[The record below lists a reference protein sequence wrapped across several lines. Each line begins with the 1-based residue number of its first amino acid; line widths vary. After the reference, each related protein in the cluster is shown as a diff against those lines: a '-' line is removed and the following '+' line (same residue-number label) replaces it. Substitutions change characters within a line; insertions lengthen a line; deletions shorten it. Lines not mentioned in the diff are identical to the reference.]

1 MVMVS
6 IKTCCIFVT
15 GSVPAHLSPVQ
26 YTGPSSLPTIMDSPT
41 KDPSILHFPTNMN
54 EIRSPALVSNAA
66 YLRHHPY
73 TVPENL
79 QKLEFNGNGKM
90 DVKIKLDNVTG

>member
-1 MVMVS
+1 MFNL
-6 IKTCCIFVT
+6 IP

-26 YTGPSSLPTIMDSPT
+26 YTGPGSLPTIMDSPT
-41 KDPSILHFPTNMN
+41 KVPTTLHYPNIN
-54 EIRSPALVSNAA
+54 EMRPALVSNAA

-79 QKLEFNGNGKM
+79 QTLEFNGNGK
-90 DVKIKLDNVTG
+90 KFEFSLL